1 MSILGRETELAE
13 LNGCLDDAER
23 GIGASLLLLGEPGV
37 GKTALLRAA
46 VVTARERGF
55 GIVAGA
61 GIEGDGDFRFAALA
75 RLFPDFFESFEGS
88 G

>member
-46 VVTARERGF
+46 VVMARERGF

-61 GIEGDGDFRFAALA
+61 GIEGER
-75 RLFPDFFESFEGS
+75 
-88 G
+88 